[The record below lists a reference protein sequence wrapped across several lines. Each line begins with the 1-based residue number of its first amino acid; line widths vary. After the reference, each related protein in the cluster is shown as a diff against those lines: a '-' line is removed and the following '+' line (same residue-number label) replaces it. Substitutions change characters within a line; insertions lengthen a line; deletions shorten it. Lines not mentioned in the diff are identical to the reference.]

1 MAGAESISGPMG
13 SSRDQPHHEEGADS
27 CHPSERRNLK
37 DRSDQLGRW
46 TLGPRAEVGQNGLM
60 STFPLTPTQTEHD
73 LHAPTPGASTEEGP
87 KGVRPSDLARRVT
100 VRRNELGM
108 SVDELAKRAG
118 IDPGYLRY
126 FERSPDALLSAGTMI
141 LMAVALDTT
150 PTELMGGHMDRPLGH
165 GRAGPHPVLD
175 TLTREQCEAHLAAGG
190 IGRVLMVTERG
201 PVAVPVN
208 FEFTNGEVV
217 FSTDESKAKRVEIEH
232 FVGFEIDR
240 VDEAMSEGW
249 SVLVTGRGRRI
260 SNQDEYQRL
269 ASLDLVAWAGGD
281 RHALVAIAA
290 DQVTGRVIVHQS
302 PPEED

>member
-1 MAGAESISGPMG
+1 MG
-13 SSRDQPHHEEGADS
+13 SSRDEPHHEEGADS

-60 STFPLTPTQTEHD
+60 STFSLTPTQTEHD
-73 LHAPTPGASTEEGP
+73 LHAPTPGSSTEEGP

-260 SNQDEYQRL
+260 SDQDEYQRL
-269 ASLDLVAWAGGD
+269 ASLDLEAWAGGP
-281 RHALVAIAA
+281 RHTLVAIAA